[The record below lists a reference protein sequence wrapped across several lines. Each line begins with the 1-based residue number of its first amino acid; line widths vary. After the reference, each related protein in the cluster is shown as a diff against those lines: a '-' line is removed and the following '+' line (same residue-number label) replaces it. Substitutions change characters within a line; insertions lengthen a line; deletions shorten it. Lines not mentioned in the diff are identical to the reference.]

1 MRIACAVI
9 LAVGLC
15 SASAQAQDKKAERT
29 WKAKC
34 ASCHGADG
42 KGDTDQGKKM
52 KLPDMTSAK
61 WHSKTTDAKIREA
74 ILNGVKSESGEMQVL
89 QGLAVQ
95 RPGRWPRQLHP
106 HIEEVVGALKGT

>member
-1 MRIACAVI
+1 MRTAYAVI

-15 SASAQAQDKKAERT
+15 SLSAQAQDKKTERT

-52 KLPDMTSAK
+52 KIADMTTAE
-61 WHSKTTDAKIREA
+61 WHTKTTDAKIREA
-74 ILNGVKSESGEMQVL
+74 ILNGVKTADGEMQAYKDSLSSEQVD
-89 QGLAVQ
+89 GLVNYI
-95 RPGRWPRQLHP
+95 HT
-106 HIEEVVGALKGT
+106 LKK

>member
-1 MRIACAVI
+1 MRISWGVI

-15 SASAQAQDKKAERT
+15 GVSVRAEDKKAERT

-52 KLPDMTSAK
+52 KLADMTTVE
-61 WHSKTTDAKIREA
+61 WHKKATDAKIRDA
-74 ILNGVKSESGEMQVL
+74 ILNGVKSDSGEMQAYKDSLSSEQVD
-89 QGLAVQ
+89 GLVNYI
-95 RPGRWPRQLHP
+95 HT
-106 HIEEVVGALKGT
+106 LKKG

>member
-1 MRIACAVI
+1 MRIAWAVI

-15 SASAQAQDKKAERT
+15 SASARAQDKKAERT

-52 KLPDMTSAK
+52 KLADMTK
-61 WHSKTTDAKIREA
+61 PEWHDKTTDAKIREA
-74 ILNGVKSESGEMQVL
+74 ILNGVKTDNGEMQAYKDSLSSEQVD
-89 QGLAVQ
+89 GLVNYI
-95 RPGRWPRQLHP
+95 HT
-106 HIEEVVGALKGT
+106 LKK

>member
-1 MRIACAVI
+1 MRISWGVI

-15 SASAQAQDKKAERT
+15 SVSVRAEDKKAERT

-52 KLPDMTSAK
+52 KLADMTTVE
-61 WHSKTTDAKIREA
+61 WHKKTTDAKIRDA
-74 ILNGVKSESGEMQVL
+74 ILNGAKSDSGEMQAYKDSLSSEQVD
-89 QGLAVQ
+89 GLVNYI
-95 RPGRWPRQLHP
+95 HT
-106 HIEEVVGALKGT
+106 LKKG

>member
-15 SASAQAQDKKAERT
+15 SASARAEDKKAERT

-34 ASCHGADG
+34 ASCHGASG

-52 KLPDMTSAK
+52 KLADMTSVE
-61 WHSKTTDAKIREA
+61 WHNKITDAKIRDA
-74 ILNGVKSESGEMQVL
+74 ILNGVKTDGGEMQAYKDSLSSDQVD
-89 QGLAVQ
+89 GLVNYI
-95 RPGRWPRQLHP
+95 HT
-106 HIEEVVGALKGT
+106 LKK